1 MTPHGRGFD
10 TSFGYLTGGED
21 HFTHHIGGS
30 EMGCAGT
37 DLYRTN
43 GPAYTGNGTYGAY
56 LYNDEVVS
64 IVRSHNLSVPLF
76 LYVAT
81 QDAHG
86 DRTPS
91 LAPAGQS
98 APAVPPYRHP
108 HHHPGAVAIPA

>member
-1 MTPHGRGFD
+1 
-10 TSFGYLTGGED
+10 
-21 HFTHHIGGS
+21 
-30 EMGCAGT
+30 MGCAGT

-86 DRTPS
+86 PDQVPS
-91 LAPAGQS
+91 TYSNLFDPTKFVS
-98 APAVPPYRHP
+98 AYAVYNGM
-108 HHHPGAVAIPA
+108 GAAADDLFGNLTAELRARNM